1 MTKHYRTGFGAL
13 LAAFAA
19 LQAARGDDKLQYN
32 RDIRPILAEN
42 CFACH
47 GPDSAARKA
56 GLRLDRRD
64 EAIKAEAI
72 VPGKPD
78 KSSLQ
83 PGQFALRP
91 EGTQAGRGSV
101 SSVPC
106 RPSAAP
112 VRHLHRPQ

>member
-32 RDIRPILAEN
+32 RDIRPILSQN

-47 GPDSAARKA
+47 GPDSASRKA
-56 GLRLDRRD
+56 ELRLDQRD
-64 EAIKAEAI
+64 AAIASAAL

-78 KSSLQ
+78 ESSLVERIFSTDPDMQ
-83 PGQFALRP
+83 MPPASAHKTLKP
-91 EGTQAGRGSV
+91 EQKE
-101 SSVPC
+101 
-106 RPSAAP
+106 
-112 VRHLHRPQ
+112 LLKK

>member
-47 GPDSAARKA
+47 GPDSASRKA

-64 EAIKAEAI
+64 DAVKAEAV

-78 KSSLQ
+78 DS
-83 PGQFALRP
+83 ALVERVLSDNASRLMP
-91 EGTQAGRGSV
+91 PPKTTKKLT
-101 SSVPC
+101 
-106 RPSAAP
+106 AAQKD
-112 VRHLHRPQ
+112 LL